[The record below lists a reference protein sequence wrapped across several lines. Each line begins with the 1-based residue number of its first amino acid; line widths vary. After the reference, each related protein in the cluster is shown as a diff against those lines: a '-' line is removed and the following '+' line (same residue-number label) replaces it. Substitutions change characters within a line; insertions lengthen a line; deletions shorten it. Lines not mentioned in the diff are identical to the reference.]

1 MLGSTHYV
9 DGLGAADARAVMA
22 YLNFDMV
29 GRGFNGVF
37 DGDGS
42 AFGTAAPPG
51 SAAVERLLVAAFEAA
66 GRVVTPAPLT
76 NRTDYAAFFRA
87 GRPVGGLTTG
97 SSEDN
102 CYHRACDT
110 LQNVDAPTM
119 AAHAKVRCATPH

>member
-9 DGLGAADARAVMA
+9 ESLGAAGARDVMA

-29 GRGFNGVF
+29 GHGFFGVF

-42 AFGTAAPPG
+42 AFGAAGPPG
-51 SAAVERLLVAAFEAA
+51 SAVVQRLLAGALTAG

-76 NRTDYAAFFRA
+76 NRTDYAAFFDA

-102 CYHRACDT
+102 CYHSACDT
-110 LQNVDAPTM
+110 LKNVDAPTM
-119 AAHAKVRCATPH
+119 AAHAKVRCAVPL